1 MVPLP
6 ISFNLKSAWNREA
19 RVGGGRDV
27 LTTPEQLASKL
38 KALGIRQTPQRLAI
52 AEVVVNSGDHPSVK
66 EIYQRVKE
74 FFPYV
79 TLATVYST
87 LETLE
92 QAGVVRA
99 LPFQKQSRYDAN
111 LSPHAN
117 LVCVGCGN
125 VVDSSEGRDIVS
137 EMKSLLETTS
147 DFEFTGQRIDFYG
160 WCRSCAD
167 RRDHKAR
174 MAAN

>member
-1 MVPLP
+1 MAV
-6 ISFNLKSAWNREA
+6 
-19 RVGGGRDV
+19 
-27 LTTPEQLASKL
+27 KL
-38 KALGIRQTPQRLAI
+38 KELGIRQTPQRLAI

-92 QAGVVRA
+92 QAGIVRA

-117 LVCVGCGN
+117 LVCVGCSG
-125 VVDSSEGRDIVS
+125 VVDSSAGEEILAKL
-137 EMKSLLETTS
+137 KSQLESSS
-147 DFEFTGQRIDFYG
+147 DFQFTGPRIDFYG
-160 WCRSCAD
+160 WCGTCAD

-174 MAAN
+174 VAAADPP

>member
-1 MVPLP
+1 M
-6 ISFNLKSAWNREA
+6 
-19 RVGGGRDV
+19 
-27 LTTPEQLASKL
+27 TTPEQLAAKM
-38 KALGIRQTPQRLAI
+38 KGLGIRQTPQRLAI

-92 QAGVVRA
+92 QAGIVRA

-111 LSPHAN
+111 LAPHAN
-117 LVCVGCGN
+117 LVCVGCGG
-125 VVDSSEGRDIVS
+125 VVDSSEGQEIVS
-137 EMKSLLETTS
+137 QMKSRLEATS
-147 DFEFTGQRIDFYG
+147 DFEFSGQRIDFYG
-160 WCRSCAD
+160 WCRNCAD

-174 MAAN
+174 LAADSSD

>member
-1 MVPLP
+1 M
-6 ISFNLKSAWNREA
+6 
-19 RVGGGRDV
+19 
-27 LTTPEQLASKL
+27 TTPEQL
-38 KALGIRQTPQRLAI
+38 ALGIRQTPQRLAI

-92 QAGVVRA
+92 QAGIVRA

-117 LVCVGCGN
+117 LVCVGCGG
-125 VVDSSEGRDIVS
+125 VVDSSAGEEILTRLKSQLESYHRVRVHRSANRLLRLVQHLRRPARPQGERWPRLTP
-137 EMKSLLETTS
+137 SLL
-147 DFEFTGQRIDFYG
+147 
-160 WCRSCAD
+160 
-167 RRDHKAR
+167 
-174 MAAN
+174 

>member
-1 MVPLP
+1 M
-6 ISFNLKSAWNREA
+6 
-19 RVGGGRDV
+19 
-27 LTTPEQLASKL
+27 TTPEQLSTKL
-38 KALGIRQTPQRLAI
+38 RELGIRQTPQRLAI

-92 QAGVVRA
+92 QAGFVCA

-117 LVCVGCGN
+117 LVCVGCGG
-125 VVDSSEGRDIVS
+125 VVDSSAGEEIVTRL
-137 EMKSLLETTS
+137 KSQLENSS
-147 DFEFTGQRIDFYG
+147 DFQFTGQRIDFYG
-160 WCRSCAD
+160 WCRACAD
-167 RRDHKAR
+167 RRNHKAR
-174 MAAN
+174 MAENDAPAC

>member
-1 MVPLP
+1 MGQSGPH
-6 ISFNLKSAWNREA
+6 SNR
-19 RVGGGRDV
+19 GY
-27 LTTPEQLASKL
+27 LTTPEQLASQL

-92 QAGVVRA
+92 QAGFVRA

-117 LVCVGCGN
+117 LVCVGCGR
-125 VVDSSEGRDIVS
+125 VVDSPEGVDIVS
-137 EMKSLLETTS
+137 RMKSRLEENS

-160 WCRSCAD
+160 WCRTCAD
-167 RRDHKAR
+167 RRDHKASTGEI
-174 MAAN
+174 

>member
-1 MVPLP
+1 MPV
-6 ISFNLKSAWNREA
+6 SDR
-19 RVGGGRDV
+19 GD
-27 LTTPEQLASKL
+27 LTTPEQLAVKL

-87 LETLE
+87 LEMLE
-92 QAGVVRA
+92 QAGIVRA
-99 LPFQKQSRYDAN
+99 LPFQKQARYDAN

-117 LVCVGCGN
+117 LVCVGCGG
-125 VVDSSEGRDIVS
+125 VVDSNAGQDIVTRLKA
-137 EMKSLLETTS
+137 ELETTS
-147 DFEFTGQRIDFYG
+147 NFQFTGQRIDFYG
-160 WCRSCAD
+160 WCRNCAD
-167 RRDHKAR
+167 RRDFKAR
-174 MAAN
+174 AAAGD